1 MLVSKA
7 EFYFQLHILSEN
19 KWTQRNS
26 NSSWEIPS
34 SLNYSVPQFSPY
46 FPFSGP
52 HNFFITTKKVFILN
66 IKAEIHTEKKIV
78 LILKINF
85 FFEDV
90 LPIYFQTYT
99 MKKIPQEGQE
109 QVLFLLVL
117 VTFEK
122 QLSPNRWLEAFNI
135 LHLLSLICLAQAP
148 VEKFS

>member
-1 MLVSKA
+1 MRNPFLS
-7 EFYFQLHILSEN
+7 QLLSSSVLTIFSFLWSHHKEGLHSQY
-19 KWTQRNS
+19 KSRNS
-26 NSSWEIPS
+26 
-34 SLNYSVPQFSPY
+34 
-46 FPFSGP
+46 
-52 HNFFITTKKVFILN
+52 HRKKN
-66 IKAEIHTEKKIV
+66 V

-85 FFEDV
+85 FFEEV